1 VVAGSGGIP
10 GAAGSGAAVVH
21 AVHPA
26 SSNVAG
32 TAAAVAAPNTGVD
45 AAAGR
50 SANTNC
56 SGGGAASGG
65 ASGGRRRLPPSFSS
79 NVQHARSSV
88 TPQQQ
93 QQVAAGPEAPL
104 QLTFH
109 GVTRYAHNPHEVDWL
124 CQQLLDAGPPGVVGF
139 DLEWRPHFK

>member
-1 VVAGSGGIP
+1 V
-10 GAAGSGAAVVH
+10 
-21 AVHPA
+21 
-26 SSNVAG
+26 SS
-32 TAAAVAAPNTGVD
+32 
-45 AAAGR
+45 
-50 SANTNC
+50 SA
-56 SGGGAASGG
+56 
-65 ASGGRRRLPPSFSS
+65 
-79 NVQHARSSV
+79 

-93 QQVAAGPEAPL
+93 QQQQVAPGPEVPL